1 MLTFTPDGHYV
12 LVANEGEPD
21 QYCLTDDA
29 GDPEGSVSV
38 ISLMNGV
45 ANLPQADVRTADF
58 GNFTRD
64 SLHPD
69 IRIFG
74 LGATV
79 AQDLE
84 PEYIAVDAD
93 SSIAW
98 VALQENNAIAVLD
111 IASAK
116 IRAIFPL
123 GYKDYALSGLDAS
136 AKDGSINIASWHVSG
151 MYQPDA
157 IAAFQTGHETFIIT
171 TNEGDACDYD
181 NNRDFA
187 GNAEKEA

>member
-1 MLTFTPDGHYV
+1 
-12 LVANEGEPD
+12 
-21 QYCLTDDA
+21 
-29 GDPEGSVSV
+29 
-38 ISLMNGV
+38 MNGV
-45 ANLPQADVRTADF
+45 ANLTQADVRTADF

-74 LGATV
+74 LGVTV

-111 IASAK
+111 IASAT

-123 GYKDYALSGLDAS
+123 GYTDYAPSGLDAS
-136 AKDGSINIASWHVSG
+136 DKDGGINIANWPVSG

-171 TNEGDACDYD
+171 TNEGDARDYD

-187 GNAEKEA
+187 GNAEKGA